1 MKASISLQLIIKQLH
16 AFNFQAWASRQ
27 WVPCHYFQVGTLDL
41 PRDSAG
47 RLGILQEAGEPNPVG
62 RTSVWARETKGQK
75 VLAFMTNLSLL
86 MTYCG
91 KTKPSG

>member
-1 MKASISLQLIIKQLH
+1 MPSL
-16 AFNFQAWASRQ
+16 NFQAWASRQ
-27 WVPCHYFQVGTLDL
+27 WVPHHYFQVGTSVL

-47 RLGILQEAGEPNPVG
+47 RLGILQGGLGKAGEPNPAA
-62 RTSVWARETKGQK
+62 RTSVWAPETEGQK

-86 MTYCG
+86 LTYCG